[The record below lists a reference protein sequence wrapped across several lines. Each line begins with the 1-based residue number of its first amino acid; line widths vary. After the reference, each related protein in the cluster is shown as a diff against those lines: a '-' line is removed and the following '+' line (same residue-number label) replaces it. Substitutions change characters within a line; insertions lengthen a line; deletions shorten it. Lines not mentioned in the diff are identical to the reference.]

1 MYIYLMKLTW
11 LKSNVILLHKL
22 IYSHPYLNESETLL
36 QKGAMENKSSKPLHQ
51 CYNISGFPSNQQ
63 KRVSERTLVKVRGQ
77 GHSARS
83 KSTGLLQVWENPDT
97 VYREDAVYC
106 LGHAAE
112 GGAGHAGLRLRLLP
126 PRTFCG
132 GHDLSIYVS
141 YFFLIILFVFCLS
154 CSFKSGNGKIVW
166 KIISLKKL
174 VIQLISYMMTSIITT
189 FTIRSHVIGKIST
202 SWLVICS
209 MSWNFRFVHFYLYF
223 WNDCTCIP
231 FILYIFVKDVY

>member
-1 MYIYLMKLTW
+1 
-11 LKSNVILLHKL
+11 
-22 IYSHPYLNESETLL
+22 
-36 QKGAMENKSSKPLHQ
+36 MENKSSKPLHQ

-63 KRVSERTLVKVRGQ
+63 KRVSERTLIKVRGQ

-154 CSFKSGNGKIVW
+154 CSFKSGNGKILW
-166 KIISLKKL
+166 KNYFIDKTCYTWWQALLLPLQSEVLSLGKYQHL
-174 VIQLISYMMTSIITT
+174 DLLSVLCHGILDLFIFTCT
-189 FTIRSHVIGKIST
+189 FEMIVHVFP
-202 SWLVICS
+202 L
-209 MSWNFRFVHFYLYF
+209 F
-223 WNDCTCIP
+223 CI
-231 FILYIFVKDVY
+231 YS

>member
-1 MYIYLMKLTW
+1 
-11 LKSNVILLHKL
+11 
-22 IYSHPYLNESETLL
+22 
-36 QKGAMENKSSKPLHQ
+36 MENKSSKPLHQ

-154 CSFKSGNGKIVW
+154 CSFKSVMEKFYE
-166 KIISLKKL
+166 KIISLIKL

-189 FTIRSHVIGKIST
+189 FTIRGHVIGKIST

-231 FILYIFVKDVY
+231 FILYIFLKHVY

>member
-1 MYIYLMKLTW
+1 MRLLMYIYLMKLTW

-22 IYSHPYLNESETLL
+22 IYSHPYLNDSETLL

-63 KRVSERTLVKVRGQ
+63 KRVSERTLIKVRGQ

-154 CSFKSGNGKIVW
+154 CSFKSGNGKILW
-166 KIISLKKL
+166 KNYFIDKTCYT
-174 VIQLISYMMTSIITT
+174 V
-189 FTIRSHVIGKIST
+189 
-202 SWLVICS
+202 
-209 MSWNFRFVHFYLYF
+209 NFIHDDKHYYYLYNQKSCH
-223 WNDCTCIP
+223 WENLNILTCYL
-231 FILYIFVKDVY
+231 FYVMEF

>member
-1 MYIYLMKLTW
+1 
-11 LKSNVILLHKL
+11 
-22 IYSHPYLNESETLL
+22 
-36 QKGAMENKSSKPLHQ
+36 MENKSSKPLHQ

-154 CSFKSGNGKIVW
+154 CSFKSGNGKILW
-166 KIISLKKL
+166 KNYFIDKTCYT
-174 VIQLISYMMTSIITT
+174 V
-189 FTIRSHVIGKIST
+189 
-202 SWLVICS
+202 
-209 MSWNFRFVHFYLYF
+209 NFIHDDKHYYYLYNQKSLGKPQHLDLLSVLCHGILDLF
-223 WNDCTCIP
+223 IFTYTFEMIVHVFPLFCI
-231 FILYIFVKDVY
+231 YS

>member
-1 MYIYLMKLTW
+1 
-11 LKSNVILLHKL
+11 
-22 IYSHPYLNESETLL
+22 
-36 QKGAMENKSSKPLHQ
+36 MENKSSKPLHQ

-154 CSFKSGNGKIVW
+154 CSFKSGNGKILW
-166 KIISLKKL
+166 KNYFIDKTCYTVLKFHTWWQALLLPLQSEVMSLGKSQHLDLLSVLCHGISDLF
-174 VIQLISYMMTSIITT
+174 IFTYT
-189 FTIRSHVIGKIST
+189 FEMIVHVFP
-202 SWLVICS
+202 L
-209 MSWNFRFVHFYLYF
+209 F
-223 WNDCTCIP
+223 CI
-231 FILYIFVKDVY
+231 YS

>member
-1 MYIYLMKLTW
+1 
-11 LKSNVILLHKL
+11 
-22 IYSHPYLNESETLL
+22 
-36 QKGAMENKSSKPLHQ
+36 MENKSSKPLHQ

-63 KRVSERTLVKVRGQ
+63 KRVSERTLFKVRGQ

-112 GGAGHAGLRLRLLP
+112 GGAGHAGLWLRLLP

-189 FTIRSHVIGKIST
+189 FTIRSDVIGKIST
-202 SWLVICS
+202 SWLFICS
-209 MSWNFRFVHFYLYF
+209 MSRNFRFVHFYLYF

-231 FILYIFVKDVY
+231 FILYIFVKHVY